1 MVFPAEGHAI
11 PTAGNNISLNKLRLS
26 YVNNGNN
33 HTGEGDWNNGDG
45 RDTTQTQISFSDFDY
60 ATFTDG
66 SSIGEGAISIET
78 HFCGKTFGSSG
89 SEPEPEE
96 EKKEPEPEGEE
107 PAPEEE
113 KKEPE
118 PEGEEPAPEE
128 EKKEPEPEGE

>member
-1 MVFPAEGHAI
+1 MVFPAEGESI
-11 PTAGNNISLNKLRLS
+11 PTASAGNNISLNKLRLS
-26 YVNNGNN
+26 YVNNGHS

-60 ATFTDG
+60 VTFTDG

-89 SEPEPEE
+89 SEPS
-96 EKKEPEPEGEE
+96 PEPAPAPA

-118 PEGEEPAPEE
+118 PEP
-128 EKKEPEPEGE
+128 

>member
-11 PTAGNNISLNKLRLS
+11 PTASEGNNISLNKIRLS

-66 SSIGEGAISIET
+66 SSIGEGAISKGT

-89 SEPEPEE
+89 SEPSPEPGPEEEKKESEPEE
-96 EKKEPEPEGEE
+96 EKKESEPEPG
-107 PAPEEE
+107 EE
-113 KKEPE
+113 KK
-118 PEGEEPAPEE
+118 
-128 EKKEPEPEGE
+128 